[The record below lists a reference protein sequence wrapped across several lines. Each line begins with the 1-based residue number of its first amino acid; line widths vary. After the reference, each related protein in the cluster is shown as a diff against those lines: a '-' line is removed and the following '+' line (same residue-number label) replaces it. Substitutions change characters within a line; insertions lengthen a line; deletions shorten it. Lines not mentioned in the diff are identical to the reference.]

1 MKNCVMC
8 KESKE
13 LLEFHKNK
21 TKKDEYSNI
30 CKLCRKS
37 YQSKWYSENKE
48 CVFNHNK

>member
-1 MKNCVMC
+1 MC

-21 TKKDEYSNI
+21 TKKDGYSNI